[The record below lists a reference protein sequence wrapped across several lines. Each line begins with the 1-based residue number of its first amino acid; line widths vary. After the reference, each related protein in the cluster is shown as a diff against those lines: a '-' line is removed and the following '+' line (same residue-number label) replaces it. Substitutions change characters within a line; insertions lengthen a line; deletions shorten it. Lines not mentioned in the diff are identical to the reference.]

1 MKPNVA
7 ADKLKQYI
15 DRIERLEVDKKNV
28 ATDIKSVY
36 LEARADGFDTE
47 VMRQVVRLRKM
58 DKDVREQADIMLQTY
73 WQICQDSSGVLGIS

>member
-28 ATDIKSVY
+28 STDIKSVY
-36 LEARADGFDTE
+36 LEAQADGFDTK

-58 DKDVREQADIMLQTY
+58 EKDARDEADMMLETY
-73 WQICQDSSGVLGIS
+73 RNAIGI